1 MKLYIGSKDVVVR
14 NRSIYTDTKLYFP
27 MYKMKIITVTNMRP
41 SYSTAY
47 HALPDCLKLPQLEIL
62 KVFLIKIPPNTK
74 TFFAPNDPIQR
85 EM

>member
-1 MKLYIGSKDVVVR
+1 MKIAGSANLEMKLYIGSKDVVVR

-47 HALPDCLKLPQLEIL
+47 HALPASRSPDARHRSRAAGSMPRS
-62 KVFLIKIPPNTK
+62 
-74 TFFAPNDPIQR
+74 D
-85 EM
+85 